1 MIRLLAVALLF
12 ASAVFAQVDVPH
24 VHENGDVIDADEI
37 NRNFDTVAMAVPPR
51 DCSANQIIKW
61 NGSAWVCSSPEIVRN
76 SPSSQ
81 GVNQI
86 AACPDGKKATGG
98 GCAFS
103 NTQYC
108 NGTRDAP
115 LSDLSGWIC
124 SVSNTNG
131 GYGPC
136 VVQTVFVICQ

>member
-76 SPSSQ
+76 SPFQ
-81 GVNQI
+81 AGDQI
-86 AACPDGKKATGG
+86 AACPDGKKVTGG
-98 GCAFS
+98 GCNIAY
-103 NTQYC
+103 TDYC
-108 NGTRDAP
+108 NQSFDAP
-115 LSDLSGWIC
+115 KSDLSGWVC
-124 SVSNTNG
+124 SANG
-131 GYGPC
+131 PNGATGPC
-136 VVQTVFVICQ
+136 IVMTVYAICQ